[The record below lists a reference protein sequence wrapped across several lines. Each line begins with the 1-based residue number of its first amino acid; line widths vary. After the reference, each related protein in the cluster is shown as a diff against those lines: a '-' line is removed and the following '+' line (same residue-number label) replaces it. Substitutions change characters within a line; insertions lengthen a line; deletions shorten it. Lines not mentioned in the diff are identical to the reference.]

1 MTQGASPAATAAE
14 DFSDVFARDSHDRG
28 ADPVAPDATP
38 MQPRDDMGRFA
49 PKSEPAPAVDAQP
62 TAPQA
67 PAAEQQPASP
77 PPQDPDA
84 KHHVPLRELKSE
96 RTKRQEAEQ
105 RAREFEAQLKLMR
118 DLMAQQ
124 PQYQQP
130 AQQQP
135 QQPAAPDPYT
145 DPEGYGRYV
154 IAQARIAQRHD
165 IANFSEAQARGKYGD
180 ELVMK
185 ATQWAGTVPERA
197 AHYFMKSADPYGD
210 LVTDYKRFQ
219 ALQEIGPDPT
229 TYRQRL
235 EQEIRAKVLA
245 ELKAGGTQQPP
256 QRFPGS
262 LASATP
268 TGTQG
273 AHLNPED
280 AFKDI
285 FDTNRDRRKYV

>member
-28 ADPVAPDATP
+28 ADPVASDAPP

-62 TAPQA
+62 PAPQA
-67 PAAEQQPASP
+67 PTPEQQPASP

-84 KHHVPLRELKSE
+84 NRHVPLRELKSE

-105 RAREFEAQLKLMR
+105 RAREYEAQLKLMR

-145 DPEGYGRYV
+145 DPEGYGRYLL
-154 IAQARIAQRHD
+154 AQADIRQQHRIA
-165 IANFSEAQARGKYGD
+165 NWSERQARAQHG
-180 ELVMK
+180 EALVK
-185 ATQWAGTVPERA
+185 EATDWAGKSGRA
-197 AHYFMKSADPYGD
+197 AHYFMAGDPYGE
-210 LVTDYKRFQ
+210 LIADYKKVQ
-219 ALQEIGPDPT
+219 ALQEIGPDPA

-235 EQEIRAKVLA
+235 EQEIRQKVLA

-268 TGTQG
+268 TGTNT

-285 FDTNRDRRKYV
+285 FDTNRNRRKYD